1 MFRITI
7 YQYILSTGT
16 FSLHTDIQ
24 AKYIIIKIY
33 YYKLVL
39 V

>member
-1 MFRITI
+1 MLRITI

-24 AKYIIIKIY
+24 AKYIIKIY